1 MAKSKK
7 GKKIMNMAYGLGASV
22 VIIGA
27 LFKIMHFEIGPLTGG
42 LMLTI
47 GLVVEAAI
55 FAISAFEPVDDELDW
70 SLVYPELAGG
80 ASAPKNV
87 AKKQDVKEAEVSLS
101 KKLDDM
107 LKEAKIDGALM
118 SSLGESIKNFEGAA
132 KGIAPTADAMTS
144 QKKYS
149 EEMTLA
155 ASQMESLNNLYKVQV
170 ESASKQAEVNQAV
183 ADNAVKLKAEMESLT
198 SNLSSLNNVYGGM
211 LTAMRPGA

>member
-1 MAKSKK
+1 MLLPKDYTKQENIIAELLSEFGLRYDQQVEF
-7 GKKIMNMAYGLGASV
+7 GKYTVDFHIK
-22 VIIGA
+22 
-27 LFKIMHFEIGPLTGG
+27 EIG
-42 LMLTI
+42 MI
-47 GLVVEAAI
+47 VEAI
-55 FAISAFEPVDDELDW
+55 VFIISAFEKSQADLDW

-80 ASAPKNV
+80 QSTGKKAKTEEPK
-87 AKKQDVKEAEVSLS
+87 DAEGLLS
-101 KKLDDM
+101 KKLDNL
-107 LKEAKIDGALM
+107 LKEAKIDGELM
-118 SSLGESIKNFEGAA
+118 ASLGESIKNFEGAA

-155 ASQMESLNNLYKVQV
+155 AAQMESLNNLYKVQV

-211 LTAMRPGA
+211 LTAMRPQA

>member
-1 MAKSKK
+1 MAKSKNS
-7 GKKIMNMAYGLGASV
+7 KKIMNMVYGLGAAV
-22 VIIGA
+22 VILGA
-27 LFKIMHFEIGPLTGG
+27 LFKIMHWPGASP
-42 LMLTI
+42 MLI
-47 GLVVEAAI
+47 AGLVTEALV
-55 FAISAFEPVDDELDW
+55 FTISAFEPVDNELDW

-155 ASQMESLNNLYKVQV
+155 AAQMESLNNLYKVQV

-211 LTAMRPGA
+211 LTAMRPQA